1 MRDSPYLLLKGG
13 SATQAPFR
21 PRKDMENHA
30 AEVTSPPQDVPQFKH
45 YQILARLG
53 AGGHG
58 EVYEG
63 WDSRLR
69 RKVAIKRHRALDP
82 LRDPASLVKEAR
94 MTASLHHPAFAQIYS
109 IEQDDEGWAIVMELI
124 AGQTWRQLAQDK
136 EHPLDLA
143 TVLGWMVQLAE
154 AMEAAHE
161 SGLVHGDLKPS
172 NLMLD
177 PAGKVRILDLGL
189 AFHDDAQATTS
200 VMQLEQQGT
209 IAYMAPEVLLG
220 AQPGRQ
226 SDIYAMGVILF
237 ELATGAR
244 PFGTMSGLALAAAQM
259 QSSSADWTF
268 PDTMPEEIVQ
278 LIRAMTARRLD
289 QRVAT
294 MHFVGQRA
302 SACVDQLASEAAA
315 LAAGTPLIRKRP
327 NRLSLSSMRNILGI
341 RRGWAVGAA
350 AVVILFGAGGWYLF
364 SNSAKL
370 TDPLPT
376 FSRAQ
381 AISRALTALQQ
392 YTQPDRLDAA
402 ARDFIAILE
411 SDPDNAAAVAG
422 MSLVQG
428 FRYTNDQQDETWLQR
443 ASASAQQALKLDS
456 QLALGHAAQ
465 AQVLLR
471 QGKLEE
477 GLIEAERALTLEP
490 GHFFGTLAKGT
501 LLTRLHRYQEARQWA
516 EQAVRRNP
524 GESVF
529 ADTLGTVLF
538 EQGDYAGAETAF
550 RRSITLQPDSPL
562 AYANLNGVL
571 LRLGRSEE
579 GLRAL
584 QQGLQVRPNGG
595 LYAALGNALFVR
607 GDYVGAADAFQSS
620 VAPPIGNPNHYLR
633 WANLGDALLWIPG
646 RAGQAREA
654 YQKALDL
661 LDPLLKR
668 SPRDA
673 TMMSRMAVYSARA
686 GKTARS
692 LELLESAV
700 VLAPSSPDVQFRA
713 GLAYELLGK
722 RELAL
727 ATLAQAKLNGYPAS
741 AIESEPDLVE
751 LRRDARYLS
760 PQTIGAK

>member
-1 MRDSPYLLLKGG
+1 
-13 SATQAPFR
+13 
-21 PRKDMENHA
+21 MENHA
-30 AEVTSPPQDVPQFKH
+30 AEVTSPPQDVPQFRH

-143 TVLGWMVQLAE
+143 TLLGWMVQLAE

-259 QSSSADWTF
+259 QSSSNDWTF
-268 PDTMPEEIVQ
+268 PDTLPEEVVQ

-289 QRVAT
+289 QRLAT
-294 MHFVGQRA
+294 MKLVGQRA
-302 SACVDQLASEAAA
+302 ASYAEALRQDAATIDSGSVRPSRRRGPSYGMKRLLTMLRNRPAMAAA
-315 LAAGTPLIRKRP
+315 SLIAILTFGVGTWNFSTNRPL
-327 NRLSLSSMRNILGI
+327 LG
-341 RRGWAVGAA
+341 ATA
-350 AVVILFGAGGWYLF
+350 
-364 SNSAKL
+364 
-370 TDPLPT
+370 PT
-376 FSRAQ
+376 FSKAQ
-381 AISRALTALQQ
+381 AIARALTALQQ
-392 YTQPDRLDAA
+392 FEQPERLENAA
-402 ARDFIAILE
+402 NDFSAVLAV
-411 SDPDNAAAVAG
+411 DPDNAAAVAG
-422 MSLVQG
+422 MSLVYSA
-428 FRYTNDQQDETWLQR
+428 RYANDQQDEIWLQR
-443 ASASAQQALKLDS
+443 AAASAQQALKLDS
-456 QLALGHAAQ
+456 QLALSHAAQ
-465 AQVLLR
+465 AWVLLK
-471 QGKLEE
+471 QGKHEQALAEC
-477 GLIEAERALTLEP
+477 ERALALEP
-490 GHFFGTLAKGT
+490 GNFFGTFGKAKVLSELRRSDEALQWIQQAILRNPDERSFADMLGT
-501 LLTRLHRYQEARQWA
+501 ILFERGDYSGA
-516 EQAVRRNP
+516 EQ
-524 GESVF
+524 
-529 ADTLGTVLF
+529 
-538 EQGDYAGAETAF
+538 AF
-550 RRSITLQPDSPL
+550 RRSIQLQPDSAF
-562 AYANLNGVL
+562 AYANLNAAL
-571 LRLGRSEE
+571 LRLNRSDE
-579 GLRAL
+579 GLRVL
-584 QQGLQVRPNGG
+584 QQGLQVRPSGT
-595 LYAALGNALFVR
+595 LYTSLGNALFRR
-607 GDYVGAADAFQSS
+607 GDYVGAADAFKRA
-620 VAPPIGNPNHYLR
+620 VTPPAGSTNNYLR
-633 WANLGDALLWIPG
+633 WANLGDTLLWIPG
-646 RAGQAREA
+646 RSAEARDA
-654 YQKALDL
+654 YQKALSL
-661 LDPLLKR
+661 LEPRLQR
-668 SPRDA
+668 SPNDA
-673 TMMSRMAVYSARA
+673 TLMSRMGLYSARA
-686 GKTARS
+686 GNS
-692 LELLESAV
+692 SHSMELATKATS
-700 VLAPSSPDVQFRA
+700 LAPSSPDIHFRA

-722 RELAL
+722 RELAITAL
-727 ATLAQAKLNGYPAS
+727 LQAKQNGYPTS

-751 LRRDARYLS
+751 LRRDSRFIS
-760 PQTIGAK
+760 SSTNGVK

>member
-259 QSSSADWTF
+259 QSSSNDWTF
-268 PDTMPEEIVQ
+268 PDTMPEELVQ

-289 QRVAT
+289 QRLTNMRLVALRADACLNQLDQDT
-294 MHFVGQRA
+294 VRGKTHMHSIA
-302 SACVDQLASEAAA
+302 SPLRSRFHSLLSRRRGPIIAIGAIAA
-315 LAAGTPLIRKRP
+315 LLV
-327 NRLSLSSMRNILGI
+327 LG
-341 RRGWAVGAA
+341 
-350 AVVILFGAGGWYLF
+350 LGGWQLVTHSQLLRPAPPAF
-364 SNSAKL
+364 SK
-370 TDPLPT
+370 
-376 FSRAQ
+376 AQ
-381 AISRALTALQQ
+381 AISRGLTALQQ
-392 YTQPDRLDAA
+392 FELPERLDAA
-402 ARDFIAILE
+402 AHDFSTILE
-411 SDPDNAAAVAG
+411 IDPNHAAAVAG
-422 MSLVQG
+422 MSLVYSA
-428 FRYTNDQQDETWLQR
+428 RYANDQQDETWLLR
-443 ASASAQQALKLDS
+443 AAASAQQALKLDS
-456 QLALGHAAQ
+456 QLALSHAAL
-465 AQVLLR
+465 ALVLHK
-471 QGKLEE
+471 QGKQDDALS
-477 GLIEAERALTLEP
+477 EAERALTLEP
-490 GHFFGTLAKGT
+490 GHFFGSIVKAMV
-501 LLTRLHRYQEARQWA
+501 LTKFRRYDEARQWT
-516 EQAVRRNP
+516 EQAMKTSP
-524 GESVF
+524 GERIFS
-529 ADTLGTVLF
+529 DLLGTVLF
-538 EQGDYAGAETAF
+538 EEGNYADAEKQF
-550 RRSITLQPDSPL
+550 RHSIALQPDSPIS
-562 AYANLNGVL
+562 YANLNAAL
-571 LRLGRSEE
+571 LRLNRSEE
-579 GLRAL
+579 GLRIL
-584 QQGLQVRPNGG
+584 QQGLHVRPSGT
-595 LYAALGNALFVR
+595 LYTNLGNALFKR
-607 GDYVGAADAFQSS
+607 GDYVGAADAFQRA
-620 VAPPIGNPNHYLR
+620 VTPPAGNPNQYLR

-646 RAGQAREA
+646 RTAQAREA
-654 YQKALDL
+654 YQKALSL
-661 LDPLLKR
+661 LEPNLLR
-668 SPRDA
+668 APHDA
-673 TMMSRMAVYSARA
+673 TLLSRMGLYSARA
-686 GKTARS
+686 GNGERS
-692 LELLESAV
+692 IELLRQAIS
-700 VLAPSSPDVQFRA
+700 LAPASPDVHFRS

-727 ATLAQAKLNGYPAS
+727 ATLAQAKKFGYPAS

-760 PQTIGAK
+760 PPPNGVK